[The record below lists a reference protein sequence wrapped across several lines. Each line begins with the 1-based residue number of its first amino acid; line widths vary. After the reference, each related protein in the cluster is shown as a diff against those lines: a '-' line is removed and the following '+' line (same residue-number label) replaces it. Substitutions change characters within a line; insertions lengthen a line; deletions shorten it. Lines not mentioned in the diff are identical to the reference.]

1 MLPWWE
7 VVPMILGKFSVL
19 ADFVRRITWKCS
31 DTSYRDR
38 EISHWARVKTKS
50 AVMSLR
56 DWGIFLT
63 WHKSTKSAVMSLLGT
78 GEFSSRRESTKR
90 AAMPLQGAGI
100 FSSLPRCRQ
109 GELTTGAVMP
119 FGRRVKFPSLRKP
132 GKAFAWRLSW
142 KEHANLQM
150 AKQKVA
156 TTMLCRWL
164 LQWCVQRPKHSAD
177 GADEAHSKSCYL
189 LSQCYFCINL

>member
-1 MLPWWE
+1 MLPRWE
-7 VVPMILGKFSVL
+7 VVLMILGKFFCLGRLCKTNHLKVQWRL
-19 ADFVRRITWKCS
+19 LQGQGDFSLGTSQDKKCS
-31 DTSYRDR
+31 DVTFRD
-38 EISHWARVKTKS
+38 
-50 AVMSLR
+50 L
-56 DWGIFLT
+56 GIFLT
-63 WHKSTKSAVMSLLGT
+63 WH
-78 GEFSSRRESTKR
+78 ESTKR
-90 AAMPLQGAGI
+90 ASMPLQGAGI
-100 FSSLPRCRQ
+100 FSSLPRRWQ
-109 GELTTGAVMP
+109 GELTKGAVMP

-156 TTMLCRWL
+156 TTMLRRWHS
-164 LQWCVQRPKHSAD
+164 QWCVQRPKHSAD